1 MSISLP
7 DVNVLVAL
15 HDPAHVHY
23 EAAHRWFTRC
33 RSQGWATCPLT
44 LNGCVRI
51 LSNPNYPRF
60 EASVEDIID
69 RLRALCSVPHHHF
82 WSEEL
87 SLLDGEVFRPSH
99 IAGSRQIPDVYLLA
113 LAVLH
118 GGKLVTFD
126 RSIPWKAVVG
136 AGPGSVEILE
146 PA

>member
-15 HDPAHVHY
+15 HDSGHIHY
-23 EAAHRWFTRC
+23 QAAHAWFERGC
-33 RSQGWATCPLT
+33 QGWATCPLT

-60 EASVEDIID
+60 QSVEDIID
-69 RLRALCSVPHHHF
+69 RLRALCSLPGHHF
-82 WSEEL
+82 WSDEI
-87 SLLDGEVFRPSH
+87 SLLDDKVFRPSH
-99 IAGSRQIPDVYLLA
+99 IVGPRQITDIYLLA
-113 LAVLH
+113 LAVPH
-118 GGKLVTFD
+118 GGTLVTFD
-126 RSIPWKAVVG
+126 RSIPWRAVVG

>member
-15 HDPAHVHY
+15 HDPAHMHF
-23 EAAHRWFTRC
+23 ESAHRWFARG

-69 RLRALCSVPHHHF
+69 RLRTLCSVPHHHF

-99 IAGSRQIPDVYLLA
+99 IAGPRQITDVYLLA